1 MTFMD
6 EWQKIAQTL
15 KTVDIDCHSLCA
27 AIVLYQKSTVH
38 LSYGFIRFQQLVQV
52 SVTLVSNIHNRG
64 NHNYKPILMEELAD

>member
-38 LSYGFIRFQQLVQV
+38 LSYGFIRFQQLVQE
-52 SVTLVSNIHNRG
+52 SVLLWFLTFIT
-64 NHNYKPILMEELAD
+64 EEIITTNPF